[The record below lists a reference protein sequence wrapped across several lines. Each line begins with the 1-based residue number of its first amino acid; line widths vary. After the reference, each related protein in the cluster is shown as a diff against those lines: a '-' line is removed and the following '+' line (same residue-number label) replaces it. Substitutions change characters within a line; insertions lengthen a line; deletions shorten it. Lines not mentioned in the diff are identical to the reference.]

1 MSIFDVFSMI
11 GGLALFLYGMH
22 VMGDG
27 LSKTSGG
34 KLESVLERLT
44 SNTLLAVLL
53 GAGVTA
59 VIQSSS
65 ATTVMVVGFVNSGIM
80 KLSQAIGIIM
90 GANIGT
96 TATAWILS
104 LSGIESSNFL
114 VQLCKPSSF
123 APILAMIGVVLM
135 LFTKKE
141 KNKSVGSILIGFA
154 VLMTGMSAMSS
165 AVAGLE
171 EVEAFTNLLTKF
183 SNPILGILA
192 GALLTAV
199 IQSSSASVGIL
210 QAFCATGAI
219 TFSSAVP
226 IIMGQNIGTCITA
239 MISAVGANKNAKRA
253 ALVHL
258 YFNVIGTTVFMIAFY
273 GLNALIGFEFFEDTM
288 SAAQIAIVHTVFNVV
303 ATLSMLPFAKLL
315 EKLAYLT
322 IKEEPQDNEKA
333 NSLQEDLARL
343 DVRFLET
350 SALAVE
356 QCQAVASS
364 MSKVTK
370 ESIMLSTQLLHEY
383 DEKKYERVIE
393 LEKRVDKYEDA
404 LGTYLVKLSQ
414 RQLSERESHAISIV
428 LHSLGDFERIADHA
442 VSIVM
447 NMKTM
452 KEKDLTFS
460 ENANKELLVYESAV
474 NKIVE
479 ITADAFSKFDIE
491 LAKEIEPLE
500 EVIDNLN
507 SRIKKRHVKRLRS
520 SSCTV
525 EVGLILTDICTHL
538 ERIADH
544 CSDIA
549 VCMVQINDD
558 SLEYHEYLRTVKRY
572 DEDFKQKYMQYKDQY
587 VLPERI

>member
-479 ITADAFSKFDIE
+479 ITAESFSKFDIE